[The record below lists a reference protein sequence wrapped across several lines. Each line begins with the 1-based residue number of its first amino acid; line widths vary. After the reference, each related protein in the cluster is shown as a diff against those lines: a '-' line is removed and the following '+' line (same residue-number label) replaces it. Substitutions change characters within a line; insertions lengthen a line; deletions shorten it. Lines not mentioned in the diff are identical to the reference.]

1 MKTSTLW
8 VLIAATA
15 VSGACAKGEQAS
27 QTGDSTA
34 RNLTLAP
41 TESSATMR
49 DVPAPA
55 AAAAPTPAPAPT
67 PPPAPKPAP
76 RPAEPPR
83 PVAPPAPTTFS
94 LAAGT
99 EVALTI
105 GDTITTRSAKA
116 GDAFSATVGESVR
129 DPSGHVVIPAGAT
142 ASGLI
147 VHADPAPNGR
157 LELSINSITVR
168 GQNYPI
174 AATVVGKDTVMKGR
188 GVTGSEAAKVGGGTA
203 IGALAGHL
211 LGKSTAATLI
221 GGAAGAAA
229 GVAVAEKTKKT
240 DVVLPAGAN
249 VRIQLSQALTVS
261 AH

>member
-1 MKTSTLW
+1 MKTNTLW
-8 VLIAATA
+8 ILIAATA
-15 VSGACAKGEQAS
+15 VSGACAKGEQTS
-27 QTGDSTA
+27 QTADSTA

-41 TESSATMR
+41 TESSAAMR

-55 AAAAPTPAPAPT
+55 APAPAPTPAPAP
-67 PPPAPKPAP
+67 APKPVP
-76 RPAEPPR
+76 VRPPEPPR
-83 PVAPPAPTTFS
+83 PVAPPPPTTFS

-99 EVALTI
+99 EVDLTVE
-105 GDTITTRSAKA
+105 DTITTRSAKA

-129 DPSGHVVIPAGAT
+129 DPSGHVVIPAGST

-147 VHADPAPNGR
+147 LHADPAPNGR

-168 GQNYPI
+168 GQSYPI

-211 LGKSTAATLI
+211 LGKSTASTLI

-240 DVVLPAGAN
+240 DVVLPAGAA
-249 VRIQLSQALTVS
+249 VRVQLSQALTVS